1 MAQRRYRSP
10 LERLKLHYEGTEQVC
25 PACGYEDEDGAW
37 ISATDGASARYS
49 HECPSCGA
57 LQEYTVTFRN

>member
-1 MAQRRYRSP
+1 MAQRQSRSA
-10 LERLKLHYEGTEQVC
+10 LERLKIYYDATELVC

-37 ISATDGASARYS
+37 VGATDGASARYS

-57 LQEYTVTFRN
+57 LQEHTLTFGQ